1 MISDA
6 DQIKSLSSRWTGP
19 SFWAPAIG
27 RRGGVAVLFSRDFR
41 DKVSVWKKDSDGRIL
56 SILLKVD
63 DLNINVVNLY
73 APTAP
78 TERKTFLQSLHA
90 YFFPHSRLI
99 IGGDFNCYDN
109 SSDKFG
115 GNAVLSKDLS
125 DLKSCF
131 RLVDAWRVKHPRDR
145 QFTWFDSSLSIAS
158 RLDTFLV
165 SRDLSPHVQLC
176 DILPCSF
183 SDHDFVTLSVD
194 LSNAARL
201 GPGVWKL
208 NNSLLNDADY
218 NQSVRDL
225 IDQYLRFQHVFVSI
239 KEFWE
244 SLKSDL
250 KLVSI
255 DHSRD
260 IRKNLS
266 RERVQ
271 ITNRLS
277 VLKNRLVNGDESVKI
292 EIMQLESAFQ
302 SLVDK
307 EFEGAKIRSRAKWLE
322 EGEAPTRFFFNLE
335 RQKHEKGFI
344 NSILNSDGVEVFTL
358 PEITRAHE
366 AFYADLFARSPIDS
380 VTQRYL
386 LSQVERR
393 LSSADSDLCE
403 GDLTLDEATDSLN
416 RSSLGKTP
424 GPDGLTL
431 EFYLKFWD
439 QLGPILVQVFNDC
452 LQSSELCE
460 SMKTSVTRLVFKKGD
475 KKSLKNWRPI
485 SLLNVDYKICSKALS
500 LRLSK
505 VLDSIVSP
513 DQTCSVPGRSI
524 ASNLILLRDTLD
536 YIERTNETGI
546 LVSLDQEKAFDRVDR
561 SFLISLLKH
570 FGFGPS
576 FCNWIFTLYNG
587 ANMQVLVNDFLSSKI
602 DLQRGV
608 RQGDSLSPML
618 YILCVEVLACN
629 IRTCPDIDGF
639 LLPGSDGTFFKVGGY
654 ADDTT
659 VIVKNF
665 RSLQSLFRVISL
677 YEKGTGAKLNLSKTE
692 AMWLGAWKD
701 RLDEPLGLTWVR
713 KMKVL
718 GIVFGTLN
726 VDRDNW
732 EPRLSKLDKSISLWK
747 SRALSF
753 LGRVLILNILG
764 LSKLMY
770 VSRVLVPP
778 RWVSDRYNS
787 LIWPFLWGSRLETV
801 ARKTIIC
808 PVKDGGLGLIDFTI
822 KGKALR
828 LASMISALGDPD
840 VKCYFLARYFC
851 GARLAHRRNDWAHLR
866 DNHSPSAALPTSF
879 YSRCL
884 STLDT
889 LNSPANFVYSSKAVY
904 SALLELK
911 STSPILPY
919 YWSPFVG
926 ANFRLSQ
933 HWSLVRDSF
942 TENFKNDL
950 SWLITLRASKVRYSL
965 RNWGYINSDICASC
979 PRRETID
986 HCFLNCGRVKA
997 TWAHFLPLLS
1007 LLISTV
1013 FLANVPFVFFYQF
1026 VTCDVKHRKLVLY
1039 FIKSI
1044 LFGVWK
1050 FRNKA
1055 TFHNGKEDSRAIIKY
1070 ITHDIKSRIR
1080 ADRFRF
1086 SPDRFRSFWEHPAVC
1101 HLRDDDNLVFFF

>member
-27 RRGGVAVLFSRDFR
+27 RRGGVAVLFSKDFR

-115 GNAVLSKDLS
+115 SNAVLSKDLS

-131 RLVDAWRVKHPRDR
+131 RLVDAWRAKHPRDR

-183 SDHDFVTLSVD
+183 SDHNFVTLNVD
-194 LSNAARL
+194 LSNAARR

-208 NNSLLNDADY
+208 NNSLLNDAYY

-277 VLKNRLVNGDESVKI
+277 VLKNCLVNGDESVKI

-344 NSILNSDGVEVFTL
+344 NSILTSDGVEVFTL

-386 LSQVERR
+386 FSQVERR
-393 LSSADSDLCE
+393 LSLADSDLRE

-460 SMKTSVTRLVFKKGD
+460 SMKTSVTRLVFKKGEI
-475 KKSLKNWRPI
+475 KSLKNWRPI

-513 DQTCSVPGRSI
+513 DQTCSIPGRSI
-524 ASNLILLRDTLD
+524 ASNLILLRDSLD

-546 LVSLDQEKAFDRVDR
+546 LVSLDQEKAFDRVNR

-587 ANMQVLVNDFLSSKI
+587 ANMQALVNDFLSGKI

-629 IRTCPDIDGF
+629 IRACPDIDGF
-639 LLPGSDGTFFKVGGY
+639 LLPGSGGTFFKVGGY

-659 VIVKNF
+659 VLIKNF

-692 AMWLGAWKD
+692 AMWLGAWRD

-713 KMKVL
+713 KMKIL
-718 GIVFGTLN
+718 GILFGTLN

-764 LSKLMY
+764 LGKLM
-770 VSRVLVPP
+770 
-778 RWVSDRYNS
+778 
-787 LIWPFLWGSRLETV
+787 
-801 ARKTIIC
+801 C
-808 PVKDGGLGLIDFTI
+808 
-822 KGKALR
+822 
-828 LASMISALGDPD
+828 
-840 VKCYFLARYFC
+840 
-851 GARLAHRRNDWAHLR
+851 
-866 DNHSPSAALPTSF
+866 
-879 YSRCL
+879 
-884 STLDT
+884 
-889 LNSPANFVYSSKAVY
+889 
-904 SALLELK
+904 
-911 STSPILPY
+911 
-919 YWSPFVG
+919 
-926 ANFRLSQ
+926 
-933 HWSLVRDSF
+933 
-942 TENFKNDL
+942 
-950 SWLITLRASKVRYSL
+950 
-965 RNWGYINSDICASC
+965 
-979 PRRETID
+979 
-986 HCFLNCGRVKA
+986 
-997 TWAHFLPLLS
+997 
-1007 LLISTV
+1007 
-1013 FLANVPFVFFYQF
+1013 
-1026 VTCDVKHRKLVLY
+1026 
-1039 FIKSI
+1039 
-1044 LFGVWK
+1044 
-1050 FRNKA
+1050 
-1055 TFHNGKEDSRAIIKY
+1055 
-1070 ITHDIKSRIR
+1070 
-1080 ADRFRF
+1080 
-1086 SPDRFRSFWEHPAVC
+1086 
-1101 HLRDDDNLVFFF
+1101 LVF